1 MHVRIV
7 MLLLVT
13 YFILLAGPKGTV
25 LAFEP
30 AKGPQAKQTL
40 DQGPQVKQTLDS
52 GLDKLANEIAANIG
66 EQKRKIAVIE
76 FSEMNG
82 RVTNLGKFIAEE
94 LTTRLFSTGRF
105 QMIERQLIN
114 NVLKEQKLGMTG
126 LLDENS
132 TKKVG
137 AILGV
142 DLLVTGTI
150 ADLGTTMKINARTI
164 ATDTGAVFSVASAVL
179 QKNDQIRKLADLG
192 AESAAEPAPTDSS
205 PAVKRAASR
214 PTGTDIAGD
223 IVIKGRLYFDGK
235 PLSDYTRAAAT
246 FRIYTENLGKWVTP
260 AYEYD
265 PETASFTLHVIA
277 EGSYSCNVEVDANP
291 ANPERYPGDYKGANH
306 FSAWFTSSPFLKIDM
321 ERIVH
326 LVEPQ
331 DNGKPLVGWGAWCF
345 DKVLFETPVRIAWEP
360 VEKDVYYTYTVNRT
374 ECSPFAVKEMVAGD
388 TTNETSITLDLPPNR
403 DGEIYLV
410 NITARKNGRSVG
422 SLMTHGGNGYGWD
435 YRFRAVK

>member
-7 MLLLVT
+7 MPLLASLLLV
-13 YFILLAGPKGTV
+13 LARPAETV
-25 LAFEP
+25 LAWERP
-30 AKGPQAKQTL
+30 AKEPQIT
-40 DQGPQVKQTLDS
+40 QTLDS
-52 GLDKLANEIAANIG
+52 RFDKLASEIAANIVQ
-66 EQKRKIAVIE
+66 QKTKIAVIG

-82 RVTNLGKFIAEE
+82 RVTNLGTFIAEE
-94 LTTRLFSTGRF
+94 LTTRLCSMGRF
-105 QMIERQLIN
+105 QVIERQLIN

-126 LLDENS
+126 ILDEKS

-164 ATDTGAVFSVASAVL
+164 ATDTGAVFSAASAVL
-179 QKNDQIRKLADLG
+179 PKNEQIRKLAGDV
-192 AESAAEPAPTDSS
+192 ADEPALPDTKAPHA
-205 PAVKRAASR
+205 PAPAAKGGVSR
-214 PTGTDIAGD
+214 PTGTGGAGD

-235 PLSDYTRAAAT
+235 PLSDYTRAAAK
-246 FRIYTENLGKWVTP
+246 FRIYTQNLGQWVTP
-260 AYEYD
+260 NYEYD

-277 EGSYSCNVEVDANP
+277 ESSYSCNAEVDANP
-291 ANPERYPGDYKGANH
+291 ANPERYPGDYKGVNQ
-306 FSAWFTSSPFLKIDM
+306 FSAWFTSAPFLKIDM

-326 LVEPQ
+326 LVAPQ

-345 DKVLFETPVRIAWEP
+345 NKVLFETPVRIAWEP
-360 VEKDVYYTYTVNRT
+360 VEKGVAYTYTVNRT
-374 ECSPFAVKEMVAGD
+374 ECSPFAVKEMIAGD

-403 DGEIYLV
+403 DNEIYLV
-410 NITARKNGRSVG
+410 NIVARKNGRPVG
-422 SLMTHGGNGYGWD
+422 SLMTHGDNGFGWD